1 MDPDSTYK
9 IQQCFIMTSPESGLA
24 KWAPELKYVTV
35 TTNKIK
41 RRVSYE
47 GGFLPIGL
55 TIPLSTIV
63 MQSLLFLQGQK
74 KKFLTRIDY

>member
-47 GGFLPIGL
+47 GWGSSHWFDYSFINNSDAVFYFLKD
-55 TIPLSTIV
+55 
-63 MQSLLFLQGQK
+63 K
-74 KKFLTRIDY
+74 KKSFWLE

>member
-41 RRVSYE
+41 QRVSSE
-47 GGFLPIGL
+47 
-55 TIPLSTIV
+55 
-63 MQSLLFLQGQK
+63 
-74 KKFLTRIDY
+74 R